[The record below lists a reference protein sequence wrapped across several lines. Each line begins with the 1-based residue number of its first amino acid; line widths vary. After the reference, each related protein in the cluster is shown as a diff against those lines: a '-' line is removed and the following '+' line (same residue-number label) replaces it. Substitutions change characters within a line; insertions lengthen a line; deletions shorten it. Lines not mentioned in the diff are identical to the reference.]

1 MEDNREKKP
10 SRKENPFWE
19 WLSDNLRYIL
29 LILVIAAVAA
39 AVIFGV
45 RVISENMGG
54 GDSVSSSQT
63 GGNTENDDTPESTP
77 TPDAEGTDTP
87 TPTPDATDTP
97 APTPTPEASLAA
109 APDEVSAVVTGY
121 FQALAGQDA
130 DTLAAFVDELSDEDR
145 AAVENNQRIEAYSN
159 MEVYTYPGEAADSY
173 VAFAVYDYKYAGYD
187 TVLPGLTQLY
197 VYRMEDG
204 ELRIAANPDES
215 VNSYIGTIL
224 EQEDVQALITETQAA
239 YNAVLDGNADLKA
252 YVEGLS

>member
-10 SRKENPFWE
+10 SRKENPFRE

-63 GGNTENDDTPESTP
+63 GGNTENDDTPES
-77 TPDAEGTDTP
+77 

-215 VNSYIGTIL
+215 VKSYVGTIL